1 MTLRGT
7 LDLRPWLE
15 GEALQV
21 WSGAMDRIERIQPVP
36 DPGDSLPW
44 AELSC
49 FRRALEN
56 PGSWEGV
63 ARATTQLLRA
73 RRNLDQAGKLQATL
87 GALAY
92 LLEDRPAWA
101 PVLRRQIHRDLI
113 RPVAE
118 ALREAYGTEGI
129 QLFADGLESSPS
141 TWTPTLADYFDR
153 GEEMMMAGLTAVVVE
168 LPDPGEV
175 LAWPLPM
182 APVGSIWFT
191 RMASVLEIDATGIVQ
206 PLHLSHLASLSKVT
220 HLQAPATLH
229 VEGCP
234 SYGAEGAPAVFDFFP

>member
-1 MTLRGT
+1 MTMRGT

-15 GEALQV
+15 GEALQA
-21 WSGAMDRIERIQPVP
+21 WSEGLERIERIQPEP

-49 FRRALEN
+49 FRRALEQ

-63 ARATTQLLRA
+63 ARATAQLLRA
-73 RRNLDQAGKLQATL
+73 RRNLDPGAKLQATL
-87 GALAY
+87 GALSY
-92 LLEDRPAWA
+92 LLEDRPDWA
-101 PVLRRQIHRDLI
+101 PVLRRQLHRDLI

-118 ALREAYGTEGI
+118 ALRGAYGTEGI
-129 QLFADGLESSPS
+129 RLFADGLESSPS
-141 TWTPTLADYFDR
+141 TWTPTLADYFER
-153 GEEMMMAGLTAVVVE
+153 GEEMLMAGLTAVVVT
-168 LPDPGEV
+168 LPEPGEV
-175 LAWPLPM
+175 LAWPLPG
-182 APVGSIWFT
+182 APVGSIWYT

-206 PLHLSHLASLSKVT
+206 PLHLSHLASLGRVT

-234 SYGAEGAPAVFDFFP
+234 NYGAEAAPAISG